1 MLRVCYDKNMKDKIY
16 DAVIIGGGPCGASAA
31 QALAKRGVSTLVL
44 ERCAL
49 PRYKSCSGMIIA
61 KTAQLVERYFDV
73 CIPGVWYSSQT
84 MAKNTNFAKAV
95 STCGAVNL
103 IIGC

>member
-1 MLRVCYDKNMKDKIY
+1 MRSEHG
-16 DAVIIGGGPCGASAA
+16 AGIG
-31 QALAKRGVSTLVL
+31 KRGVSTLVL

-73 CIPGVWYSSQT
+73 CIPDGVKCTPYDNWGMVFVADDGKEYKISPKT
-84 MAKNTNFAKAV
+84 V

-103 IIGC
+103 IIGF